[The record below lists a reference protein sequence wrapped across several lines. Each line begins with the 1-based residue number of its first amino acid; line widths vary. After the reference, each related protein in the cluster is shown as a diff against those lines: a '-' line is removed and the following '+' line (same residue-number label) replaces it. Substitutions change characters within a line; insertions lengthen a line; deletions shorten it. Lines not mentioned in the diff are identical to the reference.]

1 METTTLAPTQDN
13 PPEEVGTSKTLRVLI
28 VDDSEND
35 AIVLLHAL
43 RKADYHP
50 IYERVWS
57 ASAMKAALQ
66 GQSWEIVISDFHMP
80 GFGGLEALQLLKESG
95 LDTPFILVSGLVGE
109 ETAVAAMKAGA
120 QDYIMKRNLG
130 RLIPA
135 IERELREAQ
144 TRAARKTA
152 EEALRQ
158 SEEKLRQ
165 AQKVEAVGLLAGGV
179 AHDFNNILT
188 VIMGY
193 SNLLLEGTEETNPQ
207 RRYAQE
213 LQLAAGRGASL
224 TRQLLAFSRKQSIE
238 PKVLDLNSVVADLE
252 KLLRRLL
259 GEDIELLSVATTP
272 LGRVE
277 ADPSQIEQVVMNLAV
292 NARDAMPNGGTLTLK
307 TANVTFDDIAAGR
320 PPGIEPGP
328 YVMFSITDTGTGMSD
343 EVKAH
348 LFEPFFTTKPLDK
361 GTGLGLATS
370 YGIVKQ
376 NCGHIEV
383 SSELGR
389 GTTFCIY
396 LPRVEQA
403 ILTPSLV
410 DEPRSV
416 GGNETLLLV
425 EDEPAVRE
433 LNELILRELGYQ
445 VLTASDGLEA
455 LRLRPEAQEVDLLIT
470 DIVMPNLGGHELARR
485 LRLARPDLKILFTS
499 GHTADKIAQVSDVQ
513 GTGFLQ
519 KPYRPDVL
527 ATKVRKMLE
536 EKRSPA

>member
-1 METTTLAPTQDN
+1 M
-13 PPEEVGTSKTLRVLI
+13 
-28 VDDSEND
+28 
-35 AIVLLHAL
+35 
-43 RKADYHP
+43 
-50 IYERVWS
+50 
-57 ASAMKAALQ
+57 
-66 GQSWEIVISDFHMP
+66 
-80 GFGGLEALQLLKESG
+80 
-95 LDTPFILVSGLVGE
+95 
-109 ETAVAAMKAGA
+109 
-120 QDYIMKRNLG
+120 
-130 RLIPA
+130 
-135 IERELREAQ
+135 
-144 TRAARKTA
+144 RAARKTA

-158 SEEKLRQ
+158 SEEQLRQ

-193 SNLLLEGTEETNPQ
+193 SNLLLAGAVETTPQ

-213 LQLAAGRGASL
+213 LQLAADRGASL
-224 TRQLLAFSRKQSIE
+224 TRQLLAFSRKQAIE

-277 ADPSQIEQVVMNLAV
+277 ADPRQIEQVVMNLAV

-320 PPGIEPGP
+320 PPGIESGP

-343 EVKAH
+343 DVKAH
-348 LFEPFFTTKPLDK
+348 LFEPFFTTKPPDK

-455 LRLRPEAQEVDLLIT
+455 LRLHPEAQEVDLLIT

-485 LRLARPDLKILFTS
+485 LRLAQPDLKILFTS

-527 ATKVRKMLE
+527 ATKVRKMLDG
-536 EKRSPA
+536 KRSPA

>member
-1 METTTLAPTQDN
+1 
-13 PPEEVGTSKTLRVLI
+13 
-28 VDDSEND
+28 
-35 AIVLLHAL
+35 
-43 RKADYHP
+43 
-50 IYERVWS
+50 
-57 ASAMKAALQ
+57 
-66 GQSWEIVISDFHMP
+66 
-80 GFGGLEALQLLKESG
+80 
-95 LDTPFILVSGLVGE
+95 
-109 ETAVAAMKAGA
+109 
-120 QDYIMKRNLG
+120 
-130 RLIPA
+130 
-135 IERELREAQ
+135 
-144 TRAARKTA
+144 
-152 EEALRQ
+152 
-158 SEEKLRQ
+158 
-165 AQKVEAVGLLAGGV
+165 
-179 AHDFNNILT
+179 
-188 VIMGY
+188 
-193 SNLLLEGTEETNPQ
+193 
-207 RRYAQE
+207 
-213 LQLAAGRGASL
+213 LAAGRGASL